1 LISCFVALLISWQ
14 VDQCPRSNFEIQV
27 MTDINTKEIKFAVN
41 YGGETVSLNGT
52 VFEPAIIAGAAKE
65 LPPVV
70 FNSGFTGGVSM
81 YGQLFGRAL
90 AARGYRVMTYD
101 VAGFFSNKSVRNT
114 LEVDGLV
121 ITNVSLE
128 DQKDEVLGA
137 VQWARD
143 NFGEM
148 PVVASWAM
156 GSVASLGAVAE
167 LAAKGAEQIR
177 FWIPMSYTNIRHLQ
191 DLRADKNA
199 ADAAILKLADDAP
212 IPPFD
217 TGTAATRVGYY
228 PLDPDT
234 QAYVDQQLGGY
245 TEAGG
250 ADRWPGC
257 THVTAKSY
265 KSYVAYNPE
274 QSIEGAKGFPPA
286 LIIHGADNTLHMPAE
301 SQRLHRNYPGDAGPG
316 ALIVPNMQHGQQ
328 NQVDSAVFKSMIQS
342 IDQAIRART

>member
-1 LISCFVALLISWQ
+1 
-14 VDQCPRSNFEIQV
+14 
-27 MTDINTKEIKFAVN
+27 MTNIITKEINFSVN
-41 YGGETVSLNGT
+41 YGGEILNLKGAT
-52 VFEPAIIAGAAKE
+52 FEPETRDAAAKS

-70 FNSGFTGGVSM
+70 FNSGFTGGVTM

-101 VAGFFSNKSVRNT
+101 VAGFFSNKEIRNT
-114 LEVDGLV
+114 LRKDGQV

-128 DQKDEVLGA
+128 DQKDEVIGA
-137 VQWARD
+137 VQWVRE

-156 GSVASLGAVAE
+156 GSVASLGAVVE
-167 LAAKGAEQIR
+167 LAEKGAEQIR
-177 FWIPMSYTNIRHLQ
+177 FWVPMSYTNIRNLQ
-191 DLRADKNA
+191 NLRADKA
-199 ADAAILKLADDAP
+199 GADAAILALADDAA

-217 TGTAATRVGYY
+217 TGTEATKVGYY
-228 PLDPDT
+228 PLDPET

-257 THVTAKSY
+257 VTVTAKSY

-274 QSIEGAKGFPPA
+274 QHVEGAKGFPPA

-301 SQRLHRNYPGDAGPG
+301 SERLHRIYPADAGPS
-316 ALIVPNMQHGQQ
+316 ALIIPGMQHGQQ
-328 NQVDSAVFKSMIQS
+328 NQVDSPIFSSMIES
-342 IDQAIRART
+342 IDEAIRKRA